1 MKQQH
6 EKIKGYRT
14 LTDSEINLMNSCKTL
29 GSELENIISVLRSEE
44 ETDKRWID
52 IAETDLQK
60 GIMGLVRSIAKPESF

>member
-1 MKQQH
+1 MK
-6 EKIKGYRT
+6 KIKGYRT